1 MAVKTI
7 ITEPNKLLRQIS
19 KPVESVGKEEQQL
32 MNDMLDTMYDANGIG
47 LAAIQIGIPKRI
59 IVMDIAKDE
68 KKEENSINN
77 DLYNL
82 IYEIIIADHVITP
95 DEIELSA
102 ELIEFYFQIPKNTN
116 KEEFQKLIDNQHF
129 NTDLSQ
135 YAMRLKSSLSYEQ
148 RMDIILI
155 CWQVLMVDE
164 NEDQLETSTV
174 RTIST
179 LLGLE
184 DKDFILIRNRVKS
197 SL

>member
-1 MAVKTI
+1 ML
-7 ITEPNKLLRQIS
+7 NKFFQ
-19 KPVESVGKEEQQL
+19 PF
-32 MNDMLDTMYDANGIG
+32 N
-47 LAAIQIGIPKRI
+47 
-59 IVMDIAKDE
+59 KDE

-116 KEEFQKLIDNQHF
+116 KVEFQKLIDNQHF

>member
-1 MAVKTI
+1 ML
-7 ITEPNKLLRQIS
+7 NKFFQ
-19 KPVESVGKEEQQL
+19 PF
-32 MNDMLDTMYDANGIG
+32 N
-47 LAAIQIGIPKRI
+47 
-59 IVMDIAKDE
+59 KDE

-116 KEEFQKLIDNQHF
+116 KDEFKKLIDNQHF

-135 YAMRLKSSLSYEQ
+135 YAMRLKTSLSYEQ

-184 DKDFILIRNRVKS
+184 DKDFILIRNRVKG